1 MASKDNKQI
10 AMKVVQNQYQQRV
23 AHKTVKVHTRERNQ
37 WGQNIFY
44 QWKVSK
50 RVKVT
55 VLTRT

>member
-1 MASKDNKQI
+1 
-10 AMKVVQNQYQQRV
+10 MKVVQNQYQQRV

-44 QWKVSK
+44 HWKVSK